1 MTKTDKSFLEDAL
14 RRGARAY
21 VHSMINMTELARL
34 VATKNVIEEVAEHV
48 KKGSPSPDKDEFNKT
63 IELTKQYYLRG
74 ASFQV
79 MVSLFEDELSL
90 DLDRGTVSL
99 PFSGAHVDTIAGL
112 SDCFRENLAVLERD
126 ISSEGED
133 CLVPLH
139 SGSAVDRA
147 FCQGTMDSILSKNPP
162 ANIVIGSVKLA
173 VEKKEKG
180 SRLLSYD
187 GEMTDLGKRMLSD
200 LNLTIEQT
208 RMIVSQKKSYDRK
221 NDKEQSLE
229 I

>member
-1 MTKTDKSFLEDAL
+1 VTKIDKSFLEDAL
-14 RRGARAY
+14 KRGARAY

-34 VATKNVIEEVAEHV
+34 VAEDNVVEVVAENV
-48 KKGSPSPDKDEFNKT
+48 KKGSPEPDKEELNKT
-63 IELTKQYYLRG
+63 IDLTKKFYLRG

-79 MVSLFEDELSL
+79 MMSLFEDALAL
-90 DLDRGTVSL
+90 DLDRGTAFL
-99 PFSGAHVDTIAGL
+99 TFSGTHVDATAGL

-126 ISSEGED
+126 IASEGED
-133 CLVPLH
+133 YLIPLH
-139 SGSAVDRA
+139 SGSAVDRE
-147 FCQGTMDSILSKNPP
+147 FCEGAMDSILSKNPP

-187 GEMTDLGKRMLSD
+187 GEMTDLGNRMLSD
-200 LNLTIEQT
+200 LNFTIEQT
-208 RMIVSQKKSYDRK
+208 RMIVSQKKAYDRK
-221 NDKEQSLE
+221 NDKEQSLD